1 MKRKVIVAVVFLIYI
16 CFGINTPANATS
28 AISIPIK
35 NAGFEEPFI
44 EIVDD
49 YTIVTPPG
57 WTTYNPDGLVPEKRT
72 KLTSN
77 NGVGHV
83 GLGTQFYD
91 QQKAPEGRNI
101 GFVYLAQ
108 KPGSGIA
115 GFEQILD
122 ATLATNTKYTLTVDV
137 GNFGG
142 GFQKISFAGFPGYR
156 VELLAGDTVLAADH
170 NNLYIK
176 DGEFKTSTV
185 TFTATPDNPYLD
197 QKLGIRLINL
207 LQGTFSG
214 LDFDNVRLTAEAA
227 DI

>member
-1 MKRKVIVAVVFLIYI
+1 MGSSHHHHHHSSGLVPRGSHMASTSVV
-16 CFGINTPANATS
+16 
-28 AISIPIK
+28 SIPIN
-35 NAGFEEPFI
+35 NAGFEDPFI
-44 EIVDD
+44 EVVDD
-49 YTIVTPPG
+49 YTVDTPPG
-57 WTTYNPDGLVPEKRT
+57 WTTYNPNNLVPEKRT
-72 KLTSN
+72 TWTSN
-77 NGVGHV
+77 NGVGYV
-83 GLGTQFYD
+83 GPGTQFYN
-91 QQKAPEGRNI
+91 QLAPEGRNI
-101 GFVYLAQ
+101 GSIYLAQ
-108 KPGSGIA
+108 KPGSGVA

-122 ATLATNTKYTLTVDV
+122 ATLEPDTKYTLKVDV

-142 GFQKISFAGFPGYR
+142 EFQKISLAGFPGYR

-214 LDFDNVRLTAEAA
+214 LDFDNVRLTVEPAQT
-227 DI
+227 

>member
-1 MKRKVIVAVVFLIYI
+1 MKRKLIVAVVCLIFI
-16 CFGINTPANATS
+16 CFGINTPAHATS
-28 AISIPIK
+28 VVSIPIN
-35 NAGFEEPFI
+35 NAGFEDPFI
-44 EIVDD
+44 EVVDD
-49 YTIVTPPG
+49 YTVDTPPG
-57 WTTYNPDGLVPEKRT
+57 WTTYNPNNLVPEKRT
-72 KLTSN
+72 TWTSN
-77 NGVGHV
+77 NGVGYV
-83 GLGTQFYD
+83 GPGTQFYN
-91 QQKAPEGRNI
+91 QLAPEGRNI
-101 GFVYLAQ
+101 GYIYLAQ
-108 KPGSGIA
+108 KPGSGVA

-122 ATLATNTKYTLTVDV
+122 ATLEPDTKYTLKVDV

-142 GFQKISFAGFPGYR
+142 EFQKISLAGFPGYR

-214 LDFDNVRLTAEAA
+214 LDFDNVRLTVEPAQT
-227 DI
+227 